1 MKRFRGGVAALV
13 LGGVLLCLPA
23 TARDDVIPAKV
34 GMEWLSQE
42 QQKTLWRRVDQYAG
56 MESFVSFCGRPS
68 NIERRV
74 INAVQACITPATLQ
88 QVVARFRKNLSE
100 KKGGITAD
108 QSICEEQRVKSLVKK
123 IHAAID
129 TMVAEVARMCSTCL
143 FC

>member
-1 MKRFRGGVAALV
+1 MKRFRRKLAALV
-13 LGGVLLCLPA
+13 LGGVLLCPPA
-23 TARDDVIPAKV
+23 AARDDIILAKV

-42 QQKTLWRRVDQYAG
+42 QQQTLWRRVDQYAG

-74 INAVQACITPATLQ
+74 VNAVQACVTPASLQ
-88 QVVARFRKNLSE
+88 MVVTRFRKNLSE

-108 QSICEEQRVKSLVKK
+108 QSICQEQRVKTLVKK

-129 TMVAEVARMCSTCL
+129 TMVAEVARMCSSCL

>member
-1 MKRFRGGVAALV
+1 MLA
-13 LGGVLLCLPA
+13 GVLLCPPA
-23 TARDDVIPAKV
+23 AAADEVIQAKV
-34 GMEWLSQE
+34 GMEWLSPE
-42 QQKTLWRRVDQYAG
+42 QQQTLWRRVDQYAG

-74 INAVQACITPATLQ
+74 VNAVQACITPATLQ
-88 QVVARFRKNLSE
+88 LVVNRFRKHLSE

-108 QSICEEQRVKSLVKK
+108 QSICEEQKVKSLVKR

-129 TMVAEVARMCSTCL
+129 TMVAEVARMCSSCL